1 MTTEQTT
8 DPTQVPMHGPAPERL
23 AAAREALA
31 AAEKS
36 AAGSGQ
42 ATPEGD
48 SPAAAPRETR
58 GDRSGA
64 GRRGS
69 AGTHPGGA
77 ESDPYRVARTIALRQ
92 LTVGPRTRAQLEDKL
107 RQRGCPDGAA
117 TAVLDRLTEVGLID
131 DAAYARLTVSSRQ
144 ETKGLASAALRHEL
158 RGKGVAEEHI
168 DAALADTDPATEREQ
183 ARRLVA
189 KRLRTM
195 HGLEREVQTRRL
207 AGFLAR
213 KGYGP
218 GVSYEVIRDA
228 LEAAPEHRRD

>member
-1 MTTEQTT
+1 MTAEQTQ
-8 DPTQVPMHGPAPERL
+8 DPVPGPAMDRL
-23 AAAREALA
+23 AAARAALA
-31 AAEKS
+31 AAEQS
-36 AAGSGQ
+36 VAAGGAAPVRGPTQ
-42 ATPEGD
+42 AEASMDAGGATSPD
-48 SPAAAPRETR
+48 SPRAT
-58 GDRSGA
+58 
-64 GRRGS
+64 
-69 AGTHPGGA
+69 GGG
-77 ESDPYRVARTIALRQ
+77 ESDPYQVARTIALRQ

-117 TAVLDRLTEVGLID
+117 TAVLDRLTEVGLVD
-131 DAAYARLTVSSRQ
+131 DAAFARLVVRSRQ
-144 ETKGLASAALRHEL
+144 ETRGLAALALRHEL

-168 DAALADTDPATEREQ
+168 DAALEDTDPATEREQ

-228 LEAAPEHRRD
+228 LEAAPEHQRD